1 MQLSIRDVQELY
13 IWSQQ
18 TKETVSLDMQQA
30 MHVSSL
36 LAQMD
41 KMIDNEC
48 MSLVGKEDWKKERN
62 NNLRKQ
68 QKILNNVLDDLQGKV
83 TKQYSDFMFS
93 EYQYKLKEVK

>member
-1 MQLSIRDVQELY
+1 MQLSIRDVRELY
-13 IWSQQ
+13 LWSQQ
-18 TKETVSLDMQQA
+18 TKETVSLDMQQS
-30 MHVSSL
+30 MYISSL

-83 TKQYSDFMFS
+83 TKQYSDFMLA